1 MVTIHSTRVSTQEER
16 KVSPLLLGLPKEEE
30 EEERC
35 FSEPLSTEK
44 KKAEIN
50 NKFNEILNEAIFI
63 EFIFLLCSET
73 KKVFNILVQCKDT
86 TKRASVT

>member
-1 MVTIHSTRVSTQEER
+1 MFFWA
-16 KVSPLLLGLPKEEE
+16 PLN
-30 EEERC
+30 R
-35 FSEPLSTEK
+35 K

-86 TKRASVT
+86 TKRASVTWFSSRFSREF